1 MASGADGTIKVK
13 LGLDDSEYK
22 SGLSGAH
29 KSAESF
35 ADKVKS
41 TFVGATVFKA
51 ASKGWDLISGS
62 IGKATARLDAMSKAK
77 QVIGVL
83 AGSSEKAAKVVNN
96 LSDAVTDTAY
106 GLDTAATSTQKL
118 ATSGLGLDK
127 STRMVKDMM
136 DAVSFYG
143 DGTNETLANTVD
155 AIAKMNASGKISA
168 DQWQRLTDAGIP
180 VLKIFA
186 EKTGKSMEEVS
197 DAFSKGQISAQ
208 EFNDVLMD
216 ALENGTESFPA
227 VAGKAKEMAGSFAT
241 SFTNM
246 SARIAIGI
254 ANIITAFNDFLAD
267 NSLPTIQEMI
277 ANFGSVIR
285 DGLNWIAEEVPKVL
299 NALKEFFAP
308 TAEAIK
314 AATEKIQEAWN
325 SVRDT
330 IAQKLDS
337 NDSLDFVKSALERIR
352 DILPILVEKVGEFV
366 AAFIEKLPDIIDK
379 VQTVADTIQGLMP
392 LIAAVAGAFAAWKGI
407 KAVSDIANTIGD
419 AGKKIKTF
427 SSLVSK
433 GSGLID
439 GLAYAASSGTGV
451 FASMAESFT
460 LAGGGLSGLSAALG
474 VIGGPITLVIVAIG
488 ALVAA
493 FVYLWNTSDGF
504 REFWINLWDNI
515 KEATGQVIDGI
526 VNFFTVT
533 IPEACQSFVEAAQN
547 LATQVVEFFT
557 VTIPEGVN
565 TLVTNIQTFFGT
577 TIPYWIG
584 YAVGYILGKLV
595 EWGLKLV
602 QFATQDIP
610 QFISK
615 VVDWFKQLPGKI
627 WTWLLNTIN
636 KTAEWVRQMVQKAIQ
651 AGKDF
656 ITNVVNF
663 IQQLP
668 GKVWS
673 FLSNTISN
681 AASFVGSFANQAIQA
696 GKQFFNGI
704 VNKVKEIPGQMISI
718 GSDIVNGIKS
728 GISGAWG
735 ALTGWL
741 GNMAKGLIDGVKGAL
756 GIGSPSRLFAD
767 RIGKWIPAG
776 ITLGVEKAMPKAK
789 AFMGRM
795 STELIDAA
803 NMDSLT
809 SRLALEGNPGG
820 FGLGTGSTTV
830 YNVEQTIN
838 SAKALTPSEIASET
852 QNMMRRLEW
861 A

>member
-127 STRMVKDMM
+127 STQMVKDMM

-186 EKTGKSMEEVS
+186 EKTGKSMAEVS

-285 DGLNWIAEEVPKVL
+285 DGLNWIAEEIPKAL
-299 NALKEFFAP
+299 NALKDFFAP
-308 TAEAIK
+308 TAETIK
-314 AATEKIQEAWN
+314 VATEKIQEAWN

-337 NDSLDFVKSALERIR
+337 NDSLDFVKSGLERIR

-366 AAFIEKLPDIIDK
+366 AAFIENLPNIIDK

-407 KAVSDIANTIGD
+407 KAVSDIAKTVGD

-427 SSLVSK
+427 GHLVSQ

-451 FASMAESFT
+451 IASMAEAFT

-474 VIGGPITLVIVAIG
+474 VIGGPITLVVVAIG

-504 REFWINLWDNI
+504 REFWINLWNSI
-515 KEATGQVIDGI
+515 KETAGQVIDGI

-533 IPEACQSFVEAAQN
+533 IPEAFQSFVDAAQN
-547 LATQVVEFFT
+547 LADQVVQFFT
-557 VTIPEGVN
+557 VTIPEGIN

-584 YAVGYILGKLV
+584 YAVGFILGKLI
-595 EWGLKLV
+595 EWGASLV
-602 QFATQDIP
+602 QFVTQDIP
-610 QFISK
+610 QFISG
-615 VVDWFKQLPGKI
+615 VVEWFTQLPGMI
-627 WTWLLNTIN
+627 WTWLLETIN
-636 KTAEWVRQMVQKAIQ
+636 KTAEWVSQMIQKAIQ

-656 ITNVVNF
+656 ITNVVTF
-663 IQQLP
+663 IRQLP
-668 GKVWS
+668 GTVWS
-673 FLSNTISN
+673 FLSNTISS

-696 GKQFFNGI
+696 GRQFFNGI
-704 VNKVKEIPGQMISI
+704 VNTVRQIPGQMISI
-718 GSDIVNGIKS
+718 GADIVNGIRS

-741 GNMAKGLIDGVKGAL
+741 GNMARGLIDGVKSAL

-795 STELIDAA
+795 SSDLLDAA

-809 SRLALEGNPGG
+809 SRLALEGNSG
-820 FGLGTGSTTV
+820 GLGSGLGNTV
-830 YNVEQTIN
+830 VYQVDQTIN
-838 SAKALTPSEIASET
+838 SAKELRPSEIAQET
-852 QNMMRRLEW
+852 ERMVRRLAW

>member
-62 IGKATARLDAMSKAK
+62 IGKATARLDAMQKAK

-143 DGTNETLANTVD
+143 DGTNEILANTVD

-186 EKTGKSMEEVS
+186 EKTGKSMAEVS

-366 AAFIEKLPDIIDK
+366 AAFIEKFPDIIDK

-407 KAVSDIANTIGD
+407 KAVSDVAKTIGD

-427 SSLVSK
+427 GSLVSK
-433 GSGLID
+433 GSGLLD

-474 VIGGPITLVIVAIG
+474 VIGGPITLVVVAIG

-504 REFWINLWDNI
+504 REFWINLWDGI
-515 KEATGQVIDGI
+515 KETTGQVIDGI
-526 VNFFTVT
+526 INFFTVT
-533 IPEACQSFVEAAQN
+533 IPEAFQSFVDAAQN
-547 LATQVVEFFT
+547 LADQVVQFFT
-557 VTIPEGVN
+557 VTIPEGIN

-584 YAVGYILGKLV
+584 YAVGFILGKLI
-595 EWGLKLV
+595 EWGASLV
-602 QFATQDIP
+602 QFVTQDIP
-610 QFISK
+610 QFISG
-615 VVDWFKQLPGKI
+615 VVEWFTQLPGMI
-627 WTWLLNTIN
+627 WTWLLETIN
-636 KTAEWVRQMVQKAIQ
+636 KTAEWVSQMIQKAIQ
-651 AGKDF
+651 AGKNF
-656 ITNVVNF
+656 ITNVVTF

-668 GKVWS
+668 GTVWS
-673 FLSNTISN
+673 FLSNTISS

-696 GKQFFNGI
+696 GRQFFNGI
-704 VNKVKEIPGQMISI
+704 VNTVRQIPGQMISI
-718 GSDIVNGIKS
+718 GADIVNGIRS

-741 GNMAKGLIDGVKGAL
+741 GNMARGLIDGVKSAL

-809 SRLALEGNPGG
+809 SRLALESDSG
-820 FGLGTGSTTV
+820 GLGSGLGNTV
-830 YNVEQTIN
+830 VYQVDQTIN
-838 SAKALTPSEIASET
+838 SAKELRPSEIAQET
-852 QNMMRRLEW
+852 ERMVRRLAW

>member
-41 TFVGATVFKA
+41 TFVGATLFKA

-62 IGKATARLDAMSKAK
+62 IGKATARLDAMQKAK

-83 AGSSEKAAKVVNN
+83 AGSSEKATKVVNN

-143 DGTNETLANTVD
+143 DGTNETMANTID

-180 VLKIFA
+180 VLKIFS
-186 EKTGKSMEEVS
+186 EKTGKSMAEVS

-254 ANIITAFNDFLAD
+254 ANIITSFNDFLAD

-277 ANFGSVIR
+277 ANFGSVIKN
-285 DGLNWIAEEVPKVL
+285 GLNWIAEEIPKVL

-337 NDSLDFVKSALERIR
+337 SDSLDFVKSALERIR

-407 KAVSDIANTIGD
+407 KAVSDIAKTIGD

-427 SSLVSK
+427 GSLVSK
-433 GSGLID
+433 GSGLLD

-474 VIGGPITLVIVAIG
+474 VIGGPITLVVVAIG
-488 ALVAA
+488 ALAAA
-493 FVYLWNTSDGF
+493 FIYLWNTSDSF
-504 REFWINLWDNI
+504 REFWINLWNNI
-515 KEATGQVIDGI
+515 KETTGQIVDGI

-533 IPEACQSFVEAAQN
+533 V
-547 LATQVVEFFT
+547 
-557 VTIPEGVN
+557 PEGFNNFIN
-565 TLVTNIQTFFGT
+565 TVSEI
-577 TIPYWIG
+577 
-584 YAVGYILGKLV
+584 
-595 EWGLKLV
+595 
-602 QFATQDIP
+602 
-610 QFISK
+610 
-615 VVDWFKQLPGKI
+615 PGKI
-627 WTWLLNTIN
+627 TTFLTEVVSNVASW
-636 KTAEWVRQMVQKAIQ
+636 ASEMVQKAIQ
-651 AGKDF
+651 AGSEF
-656 ITNVVNF
+656 VSSAINF

-668 GKVWS
+668 SKVWS
-673 FLSNTISN
+673 WLSNTISN
-681 AASFVGSFANQAIQA
+681 AANFASQFVQQAIQA
-696 GKQFFNGI
+696 GQNFFSEI
-704 VNKVKEIPGQMISI
+704 VNKIGQIPGEMISI
-718 GSDIVNGIKS
+718 GSEIVNGIKS
-728 GISGAWG
+728 GISGAWSS
-735 ALTGWL
+735 LTGWL
-741 GNMAKGLIDGVKGAL
+741 GNMAKSLIDGVKSAL

-776 ITLGVEKAMPKAK
+776 ITLGVEQAMPKAK

-795 STELIDAA
+795 SNELIDAA

-820 FGLGTGSTTV
+820 LGSGLGSTVV
-830 YNVEQTIN
+830 YQVDQTIN
-838 SAKALTPSEIASET
+838 SAKELRPSEIAQET
-852 QNMMRRLEW
+852 ERMVRRLAW

>member
-96 LSDAVTDTAY
+96 LSDAVTDTAH

-186 EKTGKSMEEVS
+186 EKTGKSMAEVS

-299 NALKEFFAP
+299 NAIKEFFAP

-366 AAFIEKLPDIIDK
+366 AAFIENLPNIIDK
-379 VQTVADTIQGLMP
+379 VQTVANTIQGLMP

-407 KAVSDIANTIGD
+407 KAVSDIAKTIGD

-427 SSLVSK
+427 GSLVSK
-433 GSGLID
+433 GSGLLD

-474 VIGGPITLVIVAIG
+474 VIGGPITLVVVAIG

-504 REFWINLWDNI
+504 REFWINLWDGV
-515 KEATGQVIDGI
+515 KETTGQVIDGI

-533 IPEACQSFVEAAQN
+533 IPEAFQSFVDAAQN
-547 LATQVVEFFT
+547 LADQIVQFFT
-557 VTIPEGVN
+557 VTIPEGIN
-565 TLVTNIQTFFGT
+565 TLATNIQTFFGT

-584 YAVGYILGKLV
+584 YAVGFILGKLI
-595 EWGLKLV
+595 EWGASLV
-602 QFATQDIP
+602 QFVTQDIP
-610 QFISK
+610 QFITG
-615 VVDWFKQLPGKI
+615 VVEWFTQLPGMV
-627 WTWLLNTIN
+627 WTWLLETIN
-636 KTAEWVRQMVQKAIQ
+636 KTAEWVSQMIQKAVQ

-656 ITNVVNF
+656 ITNVVTF

-668 GKVWS
+668 GTVWS

-696 GKQFFNGI
+696 GRQFFNGI
-704 VNKVKEIPGQMISI
+704 VNTVRQIPGQMISI
-718 GSDIVNGIKS
+718 GADIVNGIRS

-741 GNMAKGLIDGVKGAL
+741 GNMARGLIDGVKSAL

-820 FGLGTGSTTV
+820 FKGSPGNTTV
-830 YNVEQTIN
+830 YNVNQTIN
-838 SAKALTPSEIASET
+838 SAKALSPSEIGQQTRNSV
-852 QNMMRRLEW
+852 RRLAW
-861 A
+861 Q

>member
-62 IGKATARLDAMSKAK
+62 IGKATARLDAMQKAK

-83 AGSSEKAAKVVNN
+83 AGSSKKATKVVNN

-143 DGTNETLANTVD
+143 DGTNETLANTID

-180 VLKIFA
+180 VLKIFS
-186 EKTGKSMEEVS
+186 EKTGKSMAEVS

-254 ANIITAFNDFLAD
+254 ANIITSFNDFLAD

-277 ANFGSVIR
+277 ANFGSVIKN
-285 DGLNWIAEEVPKVL
+285 GLNWVAEEIPKVL

-314 AATEKIQEAWN
+314 SATEKIQEAWN

-407 KAVSDIANTIGD
+407 KAVSDIAKTIGD

-427 SSLVSK
+427 GSLVSK
-433 GSGLID
+433 GSGLLD

-474 VIGGPITLVIVAIG
+474 VIGGPITLVVVAIG

-504 REFWINLWDNI
+504 REFWINLWNSI
-515 KEATGQVIDGI
+515 KETVGNVIEAI

-533 IPEACQSFVEAAQN
+533 VPEAFNNFVTSISEIPEKVM
-547 LATQVVEFFT
+547 
-557 VTIPEGVN
+557 
-565 TLVTNIQTFFGT
+565 TFLSE
-577 TIPYWIG
+577 
-584 YAVGYILGKLV
+584 V
-595 EWGLKLV
+595 
-602 QFATQDIP
+602 
-610 QFISK
+610 ISN
-615 VVDWFKQLPGKI
+615 VASW
-627 WTWLLNTIN
+627 
-636 KTAEWVRQMVQKAIQ
+636 ASEMVQKAIQ
-651 AGKDF
+651 AGSEF
-656 ITNVVNF
+656 VSSAINF

-668 GKVWS
+668 SKVWS
-673 FLSNTISN
+673 WLSSTISN
-681 AASFVGSFANQAIQA
+681 AANFASQFVQQAIQA
-696 GKQFFNGI
+696 GKQFFSGI

-728 GISGAWG
+728 GISGAWSS
-735 ALTGWL
+735 LTGWL
-741 GNMAKGLIDGVKGAL
+741 GNMAKGLIDGVKSAL

-776 ITLGVEKAMPKAK
+776 ITLGVEQAMPKAK

-795 STELIDAA
+795 SSDLLDAA

-820 FGLGTGSTTV
+820 LGSGLGNTV
-830 YNVEQTIN
+830 VYQVDQTIN
-838 SAKALTPSEIASET
+838 SAKELRPSEIAQET
-852 QNMMRRLEW
+852 ERMVRRLAW

>member
-62 IGKATARLDAMSKAK
+62 IGKATARLDAMQKAK

-83 AGSSEKAAKVVNN
+83 AGSSEKATKVVNN

-143 DGTNETLANTVD
+143 DGTNETLANTID

-180 VLKIFA
+180 VLKIFS
-186 EKTGKSMEEVS
+186 EKTGKSMAEVS

-254 ANIITAFNDFLAD
+254 ANIITSFNDFLAD

-277 ANFGSVIR
+277 ANFGSVIKN
-285 DGLNWIAEEVPKVL
+285 GLNWIAEEIPKVL

-379 VQTVADTIQGLMP
+379 VQTVADMIQGLMP

-407 KAVSDIANTIGD
+407 KAVSDIAKTIGD

-427 SSLVSK
+427 GSLVSK
-433 GSGLID
+433 GSGLLD

-474 VIGGPITLVIVAIG
+474 VIGGPITLVVVAIG
-488 ALVAA
+488 ALTAA

-504 REFWINLWDNI
+504 REFWINLWNNI
-515 KEATGQVIDGI
+515 KETTGQIVDGI

-533 IPEACQSFVEAAQN
+533 V
-547 LATQVVEFFT
+547 
-557 VTIPEGVN
+557 PEGFNNFMSTVSE
-565 TLVTNIQTFFGT
+565 I
-577 TIPYWIG
+577 
-584 YAVGYILGKLV
+584 
-595 EWGLKLV
+595 
-602 QFATQDIP
+602 
-610 QFISK
+610 
-615 VVDWFKQLPGKI
+615 PGKI
-627 WTWLLNTIN
+627 ATFL
-636 KTAEWVRQMVQKAIQ
+636 AEVISNAASWASEMVQKAIQ
-651 AGKDF
+651 AGSEF
-656 ITNVVNF
+656 VSSAINF

-668 GKVWS
+668 GKVWNW
-673 FLSNTISN
+673 LSNTISN
-681 AASFVGSFANQAIQA
+681 AANFASQFVQQAIQA
-696 GKQFFNGI
+696 GQNFFSEI
-704 VNKVKEIPGQMISI
+704 VNKIGQIPGEMISI
-718 GSDIVNGIKS
+718 GSEIVNGIKS
-728 GISGAWG
+728 GISGAWSS
-735 ALTGWL
+735 LTGWL
-741 GNMAKGLIDGVKGAL
+741 GNMAKGLIDGVKSAL

-776 ITLGVEKAMPKAK
+776 ITLGVEQAMPKAK

-795 STELIDAA
+795 SNELIDAA

-820 FGLGTGSTTV
+820 LGSGLGNTV
-830 YNVEQTIN
+830 VYQVDQTIN
-838 SAKALTPSEIASET
+838 SAKELRPSEIAQET
-852 QNMMRRLEW
+852 ERMVRRLAW

>member
-62 IGKATARLDAMSKAK
+62 IGKATARLDAMQKAK

-83 AGSSEKAAKVVNN
+83 AGSSEKAAKVVNE
-96 LSDAVTDTAY
+96 LSDAVSDTAY
-106 GLDTAATSTQKL
+106 GLDTASSSTQKL
-118 ATSGLGLDK
+118 ATSGLNLDK

-180 VLKIFA
+180 VLKIFS
-186 EKTGKSMEEVS
+186 EKTGKSMAEVS

-208 EFNDVLMD
+208 EFNDILMD

-241 SFTNM
+241 SFSNM

-254 ANIITAFNDFLAD
+254 ANIIDALNNFLTD
-267 NSLPTIQEMI
+267 SGLPNIQGMI
-277 ANFGSVIR
+277 AGFGSVIR
-285 DGLNWIAEEVPKVL
+285 NVLNWIAAELPKAL
-299 NALKEFFAP
+299 NAVKDFFAP

-314 AATEKIQEAWN
+314 AAAEKIQEAWN
-325 SVRDT
+325 KVKDT
-330 IAQKLDS
+330 VKEKLDPG
-337 NDSLDFVKSALERIR
+337 DSLNFIKDALDRIKE
-352 DILPILVEKVGEFV
+352 ILPQVVEKVGEFA
-366 AAFIEKLPDIIDK
+366 AAFIDKLPTIIDK
-379 VQTVADTIQGLMP
+379 AKELAP
-392 LIAAVAGAFAAWKGI
+392 LIAAVAGAFATWKGI
-407 KAVSDIANTIGD
+407 KAVSDIAKTVGD

-427 SSLVSK
+427 GHLVSQ

-451 FASMAESFT
+451 IASMAEAFT

-474 VIGGPITLVIVAIG
+474 VIGGPITLVVVAIG

-493 FVYLWNTSDGF
+493 FVYLWNTSDSF
-504 REFWINLWDNI
+504 REFWINLWNGI
-515 KEATGQVIDGI
+515 KETTGQVIDGI

-533 IPEACQSFVEAAQN
+533 IPEAFNNFVTSISE
-547 LATQVVEFFT
+547 
-557 VTIPEGVN
+557 IPGNVM
-565 TLVTNIQTFFGT
+565 TFLSE
-577 TIPYWIG
+577 
-584 YAVGYILGKLV
+584 V
-595 EWGLKLV
+595 
-602 QFATQDIP
+602 
-610 QFISK
+610 ISN
-615 VVDWFKQLPGKI
+615 VASW
-627 WTWLLNTIN
+627 
-636 KTAEWVRQMVQKAIQ
+636 ASEMVQKAIQ
-651 AGKDF
+651 TGSDF
-656 ITNVVNF
+656 LSNLINF
-663 IQQLP
+663 IIQLP
-668 GKVWS
+668 GKVME
-673 FLSNTISN
+673 FLSET
-681 AASFVGSFANQAIQA
+681 VGKAISFASSFAQEAVNA
-696 GKQFFNGI
+696 GRKFFNGI
-704 VNKVKEIPGQMISI
+704 VNKVKEIPGRMISI
-718 GSDIVNGIKS
+718 GSDIVNGIRS
-728 GISGAWG
+728 GISNAWSG
-735 ALTGWL
+735 LTGWL
-741 GNMAKGLIDGVKGAL
+741 GNMAKGLIDGVKDAL

-789 AFMGRM
+789 AFMSNM
-795 STELIDAA
+795 STELLDAA

-809 SRLALEGNPGG
+809 SRLALEGNPGALG
-820 FGLGTGSTTV
+820 NGLGNTV
-830 YNVEQTIN
+830 VYQVDQTIN
-838 SAKALTPSEIASET
+838 SAKELRPSEIAQET
-852 QNMMRRLEW
+852 ERMVRRLAW

>member
-299 NALKEFFAP
+299 NAIKEFFAP

-366 AAFIEKLPDIIDK
+366 AAFIENLPNIIDK

-407 KAVSDIANTIGD
+407 KAVSDIAKTIGD

-427 SSLVSK
+427 GSLVSK

-474 VIGGPITLVIVAIG
+474 VIGGPITLVVVAIG

-504 REFWINLWDNI
+504 REFWINLWDGI
-515 KEATGQVIDGI
+515 KETTGQVIDGI

-533 IPEACQSFVEAAQN
+533 IPEAFQSFIDAAQN
-547 LATQVVEFFT
+547 LATQVVQFFT
-557 VTIPEGVN
+557 VTIPEGIN

-584 YAVGYILGKLV
+584 YAVGFILGKLI
-595 EWGLKLV
+595 EWGASLV
-602 QFATQDIP
+602 QFVTQDIP
-610 QFISK
+610 QFITG
-615 VVDWFKQLPGKI
+615 VVEWFTQLPGMV
-627 WTWLLNTIN
+627 WTWLLETIN
-636 KTAEWVRQMVQKAIQ
+636 KTAEWVSQMIQKAVQ

-656 ITNVVNF
+656 ITNVVTF

-668 GKVWS
+668 GTVWS
-673 FLSNTISN
+673 FLSNTISS

-696 GKQFFNGI
+696 GRRFFNGI
-704 VNKVKEIPGQMISI
+704 VNTVRQIPGQMISI
-718 GSDIVNGIKS
+718 GADIVNGIRS

-741 GNMAKGLIDGVKGAL
+741 GNMARGLIDGVKSAL

-809 SRLALEGNPGG
+809 SRLALESDSGG
-820 FGLGTGSTTV
+820 FKGSPGNTTV
-830 YNVEQTIN
+830 YNVNQTIN
-838 SAKALTPSEIASET
+838 SAKALSPSEIGQQTRNSV
-852 QNMMRRLEW
+852 RRLAW
-861 A
+861 Q

>member
-62 IGKATARLDAMSKAK
+62 IGKATARLDAMQKAK

-83 AGSSEKAAKVVNN
+83 AGSSKKAATVVNN

-118 ATSGLGLDK
+118 ATSGLNLDK

-180 VLKIFA
+180 VLKIFS
-186 EKTGKSMEEVS
+186 EKTGKSMAEVS

-227 VAGKAKEMAGSFAT
+227 VAGKAKEMAGSFTT
-241 SFTNM
+241 SFSNM

-254 ANIITAFNDFLAD
+254 ANIIDALNNFLTD
-267 NSLPTIQEMI
+267 SGLPNIQGMI
-277 ANFGSVIR
+277 AGFGSVIR
-285 DGLNWIAEEVPKVL
+285 NVLNWIAAELPKAL
-299 NALKEFFAP
+299 NAVKDFFAP

-314 AATEKIQEAWN
+314 AAAEKIQEAWN
-325 SVRDT
+325 KVKDT
-330 IAQKLDS
+330 VKEKLDPG
-337 NDSLDFVKSALERIR
+337 DSLNFIKDALDRIKE
-352 DILPILVEKVGEFV
+352 ILPQVIEKVGEFA
-366 AAFIEKLPDIIDK
+366 AAFIDNLPTIIDK
-379 VQTVADTIQGLMP
+379 AKELAP
-392 LIAAVAGAFAAWKGI
+392 LIAAVAGAFATWKGI
-407 KAVSDIANTIGD
+407 KAVSDIAKTIGD

-427 SSLVSK
+427 GHLVSQ

-451 FASMAESFT
+451 IASMAEAFT

-474 VIGGPITLVIVAIG
+474 VIGGPITLVVVAIG

-493 FVYLWNTSDGF
+493 FVYLWNTSDSF
-504 REFWINLWDNI
+504 REFWINLWDGI
-515 KEATGQVIDGI
+515 KETTGQVIDEI

-533 IPEACQSFVEAAQN
+533 IPEAFNNFVTSISE
-547 LATQVVEFFT
+547 
-557 VTIPEGVN
+557 IPGNVM
-565 TLVTNIQTFFGT
+565 TFLSE
-577 TIPYWIG
+577 
-584 YAVGYILGKLV
+584 V
-595 EWGLKLV
+595 
-602 QFATQDIP
+602 
-610 QFISK
+610 ISN
-615 VVDWFKQLPGKI
+615 VASW
-627 WTWLLNTIN
+627 
-636 KTAEWVRQMVQKAIQ
+636 ASEMVQKAIQ
-651 AGKDF
+651 TGSDFLSNLINF
-656 ITNVVNF
+656 IT
-663 IQQLP
+663 QLP

-673 FLSNTISN
+673 FLSNTISK

-704 VNKVKEIPGQMISI
+704 VNKVKEIPGRMMSI
-718 GSDIVNGIKS
+718 GSDIVGGIKK
-728 GISGAWG
+728 GISNAWSG
-735 ALTGWL
+735 LTGWL
-741 GNMAKGLIDGVKGAL
+741 GNMAKGLIDGVKDAL

-789 AFMGRM
+789 AFMSNM
-795 STELIDAA
+795 STELLDAA

-809 SRLALEGNPGG
+809 SRLALEGNPGALG
-820 FGLGTGSTTV
+820 SGLGNTV
-830 YNVEQTIN
+830 VYQVDQTIN
-838 SAKALTPSEIASET
+838 SAKELRPSEIAQET
-852 QNMMRRLEW
+852 ERMVRRLAW

>member
-62 IGKATARLDAMSKAK
+62 IGKATARLDAMQKAK

-180 VLKIFA
+180 VLKIFS
-186 EKTGKSMEEVS
+186 EKTGKSMAEVS

-254 ANIITAFNDFLAD
+254 ANIIEALNNFLTD
-267 NSLPTIQEMI
+267 SGLPNIQGMI
-277 ANFGSVIR
+277 AGFGSVIKNV
-285 DGLNWIAEEVPKVL
+285 LNWIAAELPKAL
-299 NALKEFFAP
+299 NAVKDFFAP

-314 AATEKIQEAWN
+314 VAAEKIQEAWN
-325 SVRDT
+325 SVRET

-337 NDSLDFVKSALERIR
+337 NDSLGFVKSGLDRIR

-407 KAVSDIANTIGD
+407 KAVSDIAKTIGD

-427 SSLVSK
+427 GHLVSQ

-451 FASMAESFT
+451 IASMAEAFT

-474 VIGGPITLVIVAIG
+474 VIGGPITLVVVAIG

-504 REFWINLWDNI
+504 REFWINLWDGI
-515 KEATGQVIDGI
+515 KEITGQVIDGI

-533 IPEACQSFVEAAQN
+533 IPEAFQSFVDAAQN
-547 LATQVVEFFT
+547 LADQVVQFFT
-557 VTIPEGVN
+557 VTIPEGIN
-565 TLVTNIQTFFGT
+565 TLVTNIQTIFGS

-584 YAVGYILGKLV
+584 YAVGFILGKLI
-595 EWGLKLV
+595 EWGASLV
-602 QFATQDIP
+602 QFVTQDIP
-610 QFISK
+610 QFISG
-615 VVDWFKQLPGKI
+615 VVEWFTQLPGMV
-627 WTWLLNTIN
+627 WTWLLETIN
-636 KTAEWVRQMVQKAIQ
+636 KTAEWVSQMIQKAVQ
-651 AGKDF
+651 AGQEF

-668 GKVWS
+668 GTVWS
-673 FLSNTISN
+673 FLSNTISS

-696 GKQFFNGI
+696 GRQFFNGI
-704 VNKVKEIPGQMISI
+704 VNTVRQIPGQMISI
-718 GSDIVNGIKS
+718 GADIVNGIRS

-741 GNMAKGLIDGVKGAL
+741 GNMARGLIDGVKSAL

-795 STELIDAA
+795 STELINAA

-809 SRLALEGNPGG
+809 SRLALESDSGG
-820 FGLGTGSTTV
+820 FKGGLGSSVV

-838 SAKALTPSEIASET
+838 SAKALSPSEIGQQTRNSL
-852 QNMMRRLEW
+852 RRLAW
-861 A
+861 Q

>member
-62 IGKATARLDAMSKAK
+62 IGKATARLDAMQKAK

-83 AGSSEKAAKVVNN
+83 AGSSEKATKVVNN

-180 VLKIFA
+180 VLKIFS
-186 EKTGKSMEEVS
+186 EKTGKSMAEVS

-254 ANIITAFNDFLAD
+254 ANIITSFNDFLAD

-277 ANFGSVIR
+277 ANFGSVIKN
-285 DGLNWIAEEVPKVL
+285 GLNWIAEEVPKVL

-407 KAVSDIANTIGD
+407 KAVSDIAKTIGD

-427 SSLVSK
+427 GSLVSK
-433 GSGLID
+433 GSGLLD

-474 VIGGPITLVIVAIG
+474 VIGGPITLVVVAIG
-488 ALVAA
+488 ALAAA
-493 FVYLWNTSDGF
+493 FIYLWNTSDGF
-504 REFWINLWDNI
+504 REFWINLWNNI
-515 KEATGQVIDGI
+515 KETTGQIVDGI

-533 IPEACQSFVEAAQN
+533 VPEAFNNFV
-547 LATQVVEFFT
+547 TS
-557 VTIPEGVN
+557 
-565 TLVTNIQTFFGT
+565 
-577 TIPYWIG
+577 
-584 YAVGYILGKLV
+584 
-595 EWGLKLV
+595 
-602 QFATQDIP
+602 
-610 QFISK
+610 ISEI
-615 VVDWFKQLPGKI
+615 PGKVMTFLSEVI
-627 WTWLLNTIN
+627 SNVASWASEMI
-636 KTAEWVRQMVQKAIQ
+636 QKAIQ
-651 AGKDF
+651 TGSEFVSSA
-656 ITNVVNF
+656 INF

-668 GKVWS
+668 SKVWS
-673 FLSNTISN
+673 WLSNTISN
-681 AASFVGSFANQAIQA
+681 AANFASQFVQQAIQA
-696 GKQFFNGI
+696 GQNFFSEI
-704 VNKVKEIPGQMISI
+704 VNKIGQIPGEMISI
-718 GSDIVNGIKS
+718 GSEIVNGIKS
-728 GISGAWG
+728 GISGAWSS
-735 ALTGWL
+735 LTGWL
-741 GNMAKGLIDGVKGAL
+741 GNMAKGLIDGVKSAL

-776 ITLGVEKAMPKAK
+776 ITLGVEQAMPKAK

-795 STELIDAA
+795 SNELIDAA

-820 FGLGTGSTTV
+820 LGSGLGSTVV
-830 YNVEQTIN
+830 YQVDQTIN
-838 SAKALTPSEIASET
+838 SAKELRPSEIAQET
-852 QNMMRRLEW
+852 ERMVRRLAW

>member
-1 MASGADGTIKVK
+1 MASGANGTIKVK

-62 IGKATARLDAMSKAK
+62 IGKATARLDAMQKAK

-83 AGSSEKAAKVVNN
+83 AGSSKKAATVVNN

-118 ATSGLGLDK
+118 ATSGLNLDK

-180 VLKIFA
+180 VLKIFS
-186 EKTGKSMEEVS
+186 EKTGKSMAEVS

-241 SFTNM
+241 SFSNM

-254 ANIITAFNDFLAD
+254 ANIIDALNNFLTD
-267 NSLPTIQEMI
+267 SGLPNIQGMI
-277 ANFGSVIR
+277 AGFGSVIR
-285 DGLNWIAEEVPKVL
+285 NVLNWIAAELPKAL
-299 NALKEFFAP
+299 NAVKDFFAP

-314 AATEKIQEAWN
+314 AAAEKIQEAWN
-325 SVRDT
+325 KVKDT
-330 IAQKLDS
+330 VKEKLDPG
-337 NDSLDFVKSALERIR
+337 DSLNFIKDALDRIKE
-352 DILPILVEKVGEFV
+352 ILPQVVEKVGEFA
-366 AAFIEKLPDIIDK
+366 AAFIDNLPTIIDK
-379 VQTVADTIQGLMP
+379 AKELAP
-392 LIAAVAGAFAAWKGI
+392 LIAAVAGAFATWKGI
-407 KAVSDIANTIGD
+407 KAVSDIAKTIGD

-427 SSLVSK
+427 GHLVSQ

-451 FASMAESFT
+451 IASMAEAFT

-474 VIGGPITLVIVAIG
+474 VIGGPITLVVVAIG

-504 REFWINLWDNI
+504 REFWINLWDGI
-515 KEATGQVIDGI
+515 KETTGQVIDGI

-533 IPEACQSFVEAAQN
+533 IPEAFQSFVDAAQN
-547 LATQVVEFFT
+547 LADQVVQFFT
-557 VTIPEGVN
+557 VTIPEGIN
-565 TLVTNIQTFFGT
+565 TLVTNIQTFFGS

-584 YAVGYILGKLV
+584 YAVGFILGKLI
-595 EWGLKLV
+595 EWGASLV
-602 QFATQDIP
+602 QFVTQDIP
-610 QFISK
+610 QFISG
-615 VVDWFKQLPGKI
+615 VIEWFTQLPGMV
-627 WTWLLNTIN
+627 WTWLLETIN
-636 KTAEWVRQMVQKAIQ
+636 KTAEWVSQMIQKAVQ
-651 AGKDF
+651 AGQEF
-656 ITNVVNF
+656 ITNVVTF

-668 GKVWS
+668 GTVWS
-673 FLSNTISN
+673 FLSNTISS

-696 GKQFFNGI
+696 GRQFFNGI
-704 VNKVKEIPGQMISI
+704 VNTVRQIPGQMISI
-718 GSDIVNGIKS
+718 GADIVNGIRS

-741 GNMAKGLIDGVKGAL
+741 GNMARGLIDGVKSAL

-789 AFMGRM
+789 AFMSNM
-795 STELIDAA
+795 STELLDAA

-809 SRLALEGNPGG
+809 SRLALEGNPGALG
-820 FGLGTGSTTV
+820 NGLGNTV
-830 YNVEQTIN
+830 VYQVDQTIN
-838 SAKALTPSEIASET
+838 SAKELRPSEIAQET
-852 QNMMRRLEW
+852 ERMVRRLAW

>member
-62 IGKATARLDAMSKAK
+62 IGKATARLDAMQKAK

-83 AGSSEKAAKVVNN
+83 AGSSKKAATVVNN

-118 ATSGLGLDK
+118 ATSGLNLDK

-180 VLKIFA
+180 VLKIFS
-186 EKTGKSMEEVS
+186 EKTGKSMAEVS

-241 SFTNM
+241 SFSNM

-254 ANIITAFNDFLAD
+254 ANIIDALNNFLTD
-267 NSLPTIQEMI
+267 SGLPNIQGMI
-277 ANFGSVIR
+277 AGFGSVIR
-285 DGLNWIAEEVPKVL
+285 NVLNWIAAELPKAL
-299 NALKEFFAP
+299 NAVKDFFAP

-314 AATEKIQEAWN
+314 AAAEKIQEAWN
-325 SVRDT
+325 KVKDT
-330 IAQKLDS
+330 VKEKLDPG
-337 NDSLDFVKSALERIR
+337 DSLNFIKDALDRIKE
-352 DILPILVEKVGEFV
+352 ILPQVVEKVGEFA
-366 AAFIEKLPDIIDK
+366 AAFIDNLPTIIDK
-379 VQTVADTIQGLMP
+379 AKELAP
-392 LIAAVAGAFAAWKGI
+392 LIAAVAGAFATWKGI
-407 KAVSDIANTIGD
+407 KAVSDIAKTIGD

-427 SSLVSK
+427 GHLVSQ

-451 FASMAESFT
+451 IASMAEAFT

-474 VIGGPITLVIVAIG
+474 VIGGPITLVVVAIG

-493 FVYLWNTSDGF
+493 FVYLWNTSDSF
-504 REFWINLWDNI
+504 REFWINLWDGI
-515 KEATGQVIDGI
+515 KETTGQVIDGI

-533 IPEACQSFVEAAQN
+533 IPEAFNNFVASISE
-547 LATQVVEFFT
+547 
-557 VTIPEGVN
+557 IPGNVM
-565 TLVTNIQTFFGT
+565 TFLSE
-577 TIPYWIG
+577 
-584 YAVGYILGKLV
+584 V
-595 EWGLKLV
+595 
-602 QFATQDIP
+602 
-610 QFISK
+610 ISN
-615 VVDWFKQLPGKI
+615 VASW
-627 WTWLLNTIN
+627 
-636 KTAEWVRQMVQKAIQ
+636 ASEMVQKAIQ
-651 AGKDF
+651 TGSDFLSNLINF
-656 ITNVVNF
+656 IT
-663 IQQLP
+663 QLP

-673 FLSNTISN
+673 FLSNTISK

-704 VNKVKEIPGQMISI
+704 VNKVKEIPGRMISI
-718 GSDIVNGIKS
+718 GSDIVGGIKK
-728 GISGAWG
+728 GISNAWSG
-735 ALTGWL
+735 LTGWL

-789 AFMGRM
+789 AFMSNM

-809 SRLALEGNPGG
+809 SRLALEGNPGALG
-820 FGLGTGSTTV
+820 NGLGNTV
-830 YNVEQTIN
+830 VYQVDQTIN
-838 SAKALTPSEIASET
+838 SAKELRPSEIAQET
-852 QNMMRRLEW
+852 ERMVRRLAW

>member
-62 IGKATARLDAMSKAK
+62 IGKATARLDAMQKAK

-186 EKTGKSMEEVS
+186 EKTGKSMAEVS

-285 DGLNWIAEEVPKVL
+285 DGLNWIAEEIPKAL
-299 NALKEFFAP
+299 NALKDFFAP

-407 KAVSDIANTIGD
+407 NAVSDIAKTIGD

-427 SSLVSK
+427 GHLVSQ

-451 FASMAESFT
+451 IASMAEAFT

-474 VIGGPITLVIVAIG
+474 VIGGPITLVVVAIG

-504 REFWINLWDNI
+504 REFWINLWDGI
-515 KEATGQVIDGI
+515 KETTGQVIDGI

-533 IPEACQSFVEAAQN
+533 IPEAFQSFVDAAQN
-547 LATQVVEFFT
+547 LADQVVQFFT
-557 VTIPEGVN
+557 VTIPEGIN
-565 TLVTNIQTFFGT
+565 TLVTNIQTFFGS

-584 YAVGYILGKLV
+584 YAVGFILGKLI
-595 EWGLKLV
+595 EWGASLV
-602 QFATQDIP
+602 QFVTQDIP
-610 QFISK
+610 QFISG
-615 VVDWFKQLPGKI
+615 VVEWFTQLPGMV
-627 WTWLLNTIN
+627 WTWLLETIN
-636 KTAEWVRQMVQKAIQ
+636 KTAEWVSQMIQKAVQ
-651 AGKDF
+651 AGQEF

-668 GKVWS
+668 GTVWS
-673 FLSNTISN
+673 FLSNTISS

-696 GKQFFNGI
+696 GRQFFNGI
-704 VNKVKEIPGQMISI
+704 VNTVRQIPGQMISI
-718 GSDIVNGIKS
+718 GADIVNGIRS

-741 GNMAKGLIDGVKGAL
+741 GNMARGLIDGVKSAL

-809 SRLALEGNPGG
+809 SRLALESDSGG
-820 FGLGTGSTTV
+820 FKGGLGSSVV

-838 SAKALTPSEIASET
+838 SAKALSPSEIGQQTRNSL
-852 QNMMRRLEW
+852 RRLAW
-861 A
+861 Q